1 MCQEHARQSDRS
13 YGDVVNP
20 QSLATSSKILNF
32 CFEITLNIIWKK
44 KDDNTFKIKIID
56 FDAVYNVN
64 VILLSKL
71 SSR

>member
-1 MCQEHARQSDRS
+1 MCQEHARQSDYRS
-13 YGDVVNP
+13 YDVDYFVCFVNP
-20 QSLATSSKILNF
+20 QSLATSSEISNF
-32 CFEITLNIIWKK
+32 CFEKE
-44 KDDNTFKIKIID
+44 DDNTFKIKIID